1 MVPPLSGVGAPTAT
15 ARGPLLLVGGVVFAV
30 AVASFTRVPLL
41 PDIARE
47 LQLSVGDIGLMTT
60 AFAVGRLA
68 MDLPAGRV
76 AGRLAPGRAL
86 AGSGIGVVLAGG
98 VMGSAHSL
106 AQTLAGMTLLGAASA
121 LTNTTGMTVF
131 ATWAPAARRGTAM
144 AGYSTALMIGQSL
157 GPAFGGAVGGL
168 AGWRAAQGFTAAL
181 GMAVV
186 VVCLAARSGRR
197 GRPGAPLGDADDDDP
212 AGELSRRE
220 ALVLATVPFGVFFAI
235 GALPQTLLPL
245 IGSDDLGL
253 STATIGLA
261 LGLGGLSRF
270 AGSLITGVLSD
281 RVSRKAALVPNL
293 LLMSAS
299 VALLA
304 LPPSRAGWLAA
315 ILLLSFASS
324 GIAVAAT
331 IIADRVP
338 LATVGRRLGSFRFTG
353 DFGLLAGP
361 ALAAAL
367 YEHVSREAA
376 MFATAGLLL
385 ACALAAAKLVAEPA
399 RPHRT
404 GGWQPPPGA

>member
-1 MVPPLSGVGAPTAT
+1 MGAPKAT

-41 PDIARE
+41 PDIGRE
-47 LQLSVGDIGLMTT
+47 LRLSVADVGLMTA

-68 MDLPAGRV
+68 MDLPAGRI
-76 AGRLAPGRAL
+76 ADRLAPGRAL
-86 AGSGIGVVLAGG
+86 AGSGIGIVLAGG
-98 VMGSAHSL
+98 VLGSAHSL
-106 AQTLAGMTLLGAASA
+106 AQALAGMALLGAASA
-121 LTNTTGMTVF
+121 LTNTMGMTVF

-144 AGYSTALMIGQSL
+144 AGFTTALMMGQSL
-157 GPAFGGAVGGL
+157 GPALGGAVGGL
-168 AGWRAAQGFTAAL
+168 AGWRAAQGFTAGL
-181 GMAVV
+181 GVAVV
-186 VVCLAARSGRR
+186 LACLAVRSARSG
-197 GRPGAPLGDADDDDP
+197 GPGAALGDTDDDDP
-212 AGELSRRE
+212 LGELSPSE
-220 ALVLATVPFGVFFAI
+220 ALVLASVPFGVFFAI

-253 STATIGLA
+253 STSTIGLA
-261 LGLGGLSRF
+261 LGLGGIARF

-281 RVSRKAALVPNL
+281 RISRKAALVPNL
-293 LLMSAS
+293 LLMAAS
-299 VALLA
+299 VSVLA
-304 LPPSRAGWLAA
+304 LPPSRASWLAA
-315 ILLLSFASS
+315 IVLLSFASS

-338 LATVGRRLGSFRFTG
+338 LATVGRRLGTFRFTG
-353 DFGLLAGP
+353 DFGLLVGP

-399 RPHRT
+399 GPHRT